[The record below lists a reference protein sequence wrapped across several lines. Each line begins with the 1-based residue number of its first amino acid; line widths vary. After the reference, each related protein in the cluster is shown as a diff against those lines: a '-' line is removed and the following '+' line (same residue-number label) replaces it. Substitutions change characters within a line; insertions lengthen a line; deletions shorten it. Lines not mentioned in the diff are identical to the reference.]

1 MNTKIIKLDINK
13 KLYETISAKQ
23 GDTESRFLLFHIFDS
38 SLPFDLREKS
48 VRVYGI
54 KPDDTKVFNDLVIND
69 AEKGYCTLELTN
81 QILAIAGLVKLELVI
96 YNGNKKLSSIPFVLN
111 VISSLNSDDAVV
123 STNEFTA
130 LMNGLAALS
139 EYDIYKSNAKQVPGI
154 KEEVSNLSSQLDTK
168 ANKKDVE
175 SLTKNKANSSDLE
188 VERNRINNL
197 VANAGNTDE
206 NSELLDLRIDNTG
219 TNYGVSGESIRFSQD
234 GKLLDYDSTALSLG
248 YRKFLKLPFEYGS
261 INGANG
267 NNATDTVSIRTP
279 SNSLISFNGDI
290 KVINMNNT
298 LYRWKWYVYS
308 TDGDYESSRG
318 WETNPNL
325 LMKPDLSKK
334 YRFQIATLDG
344 SKINISDALKNIKIV
359 NISDEMEVTL
369 DNVIN
374 TMDYLVAIGAGNT
387 PTFSKSGNTIKVV
400 MPSTPLFYRDN
411 SGKQIAKSIE
421 EYYNKEFQI
430 SNDEVLLWNLNNNII
445 NVQKV
450 SQTRDKKNVVLLYN
464 IYGNVQGGA
473 FKSYYDNQEIFNK
486 LNNSSTPNIEFISRQ
501 GEIGGYPENSLIGIN
516 FACKNGYNNVRVS
529 VNLTADNIP
538 VLFHDITINR
548 LARNVD
554 GSEITD
560 AINIRDLTLEQV
572 NSYDWGRISNKEEL
586 YGMNITTLEQ
596 FVRYAKY
603 KGIKIRLELKQT
615 YTSETVDIILN
626 ILLKYGMLPY
636 TTFSSDM
643 KNVLDLIYQKCKCVN
658 FAFIGHFNNALIDKA
673 LAYKN
678 ENNSVSIDIYPAD
691 YELLTTNDLL
701 YCKNKSVKIKLGSVG
716 DLNNLYKW
724 FETGIDELE
733 VAYIGNPTD
742 KILEYYNSNY

>member
-1 MNTKIIKLDINK
+1 MPYDINSQQVDIENLFKQNANDLTSIKELYRKLKEFEEKITQIKYIDSKLADKLKKDYENLKRIILDENIQVELNNKIEETKSKIIEETKSKIN
-13 KLYETISAKQ
+13 
-23 GDTESRFLLFHIFDS
+23 
-38 SLPFDLREKS
+38 
-48 VRVYGI
+48 
-54 KPDDTKVFNDLVIND
+54 
-69 AEKGYCTLELTN
+69 
-81 QILAIAGLVKLELVI
+81 
-96 YNGNKKLSSIPFVLN
+96 
-111 VISSLNSDDAVV
+111 
-123 STNEFTA
+123 
-130 LMNGLAALS
+130 
-139 EYDIYKSNAKQVPGI
+139 
-154 KEEVSNLSSQLDTK
+154 EVSSQLDTK
-168 ANKKDVE
+168 ANQG
-175 SLTKNKANSSDLE
+175 DLE

-197 VANAGNTDE
+197 IVNSGNTDG
-206 NSELLDLRIDNTG
+206 NSELLDLRIDDTG

-261 INGANG
+261 INGSNG
-267 NNATDTVSIRTP
+267 NNAIDTVSIRTP
-279 SNSLISFNGDI
+279 SESLIKFTGDI

-308 TDGDYESSRG
+308 TDGNYESNRG

-325 LMKPDLSKK
+325 LIKPNLSKK

-374 TMDYLVAIGAGNT
+374 TVDYLVAIGGGKS

-400 MPSTPLFYRDN
+400 MPSTSLFYRDN
-411 SGKQIAKSIE
+411 SGKQIAKSLE

-430 SNDEVLLWNLNNNII
+430 SNDEVLLWNLKSNII

-464 IYGNVQGGA
+464 LYGNVQGGL
-473 FKSYYDNQEIFNK
+473 FKTYYDNQEITNK

-501 GEIGGYPENSLIGIN
+501 GEIGGYPENSLIGIK

-529 VNLTADNIP
+529 VNLTSDNIP

-548 LARNVD
+548 LARNKD
-554 GSEITD
+554 GTEIINP
-560 AINIRDLTLEQV
+560 INIRDLTLEQV

-603 KGIKIRLELKQT
+603 NGVKIRLELKQT
-615 YTSETVDIILN
+615 YTSETIDTILN
-626 ILLKYGMLPY
+626 ILLKYGMLSY

-643 KNVLDLIYQKCKCVN
+643 GNVLDLIYEKCKCVN
-658 FAFIGHFNNALIDKA
+658 FAFIGHFNTALVDKA
-673 LAYKN
+673 LNYKN
-678 ENNSVSIDIYPAD
+678 ENNSVSIDIYSSD
-691 YELLTTNDLL
+691 YDLLTTNDLL
-701 YCKNKSVKIKLGSVG
+701 YCKNKNVKIKLGSVG

-733 VAYIGNPTD
+733 VAFIGNPTD
-742 KILEYYNSNY
+742 KILEYFNSNY

>member
-1 MNTKIIKLDINK
+1 MPKRIHKIVLDSNKSAPLFEINKLDS
-13 KLYETISAKQ
+13 LHLEVEV
-23 GDTESRFLLFHIFDS
+23 TEV
-38 SLPFDLREKS
+38 E
-48 VRVYGI
+48 
-54 KPDDTKVFNDLVIND
+54 
-69 AEKGYCTLELTN
+69 TLENAEVELFFKKSDGTLVSEIISEKEQN
-81 QILAIAGLVKLELVI
+81 ILKIDVK
-96 YNGNKKLSSIPFVLN
+96 NGALDVPGIVVGQAKITEEDGN
-111 VISSLNSDDAVV
+111 ISSHMFKFNIKNSITSDDAIVNEIGIGAIEELKKQIDNAQVDPEVLKQKIEETINNGDLDVV
-123 STNEFTA
+123 SKEE
-130 LMNGLAALS
+130 L
-139 EYDIYKSNAKQVPGI
+139 KQV
-154 KEEVSNLSSQLDTK
+154 NSQLDTK

-572 NSYDWGRISNKEEL
+572 NSYDWGRISN
-586 YGMNITTLEQ
+586 
-596 FVRYAKY
+596 VW
-603 KGIKIRLELKQT
+603 
-615 YTSETVDIILN
+615 D
-626 ILLKYGMLPY
+626 
-636 TTFSSDM
+636 
-643 KNVLDLIYQKCKCVN
+643 
-658 FAFIGHFNNALIDKA
+658 
-673 LAYKN
+673 
-678 ENNSVSIDIYPAD
+678 
-691 YELLTTNDLL
+691 
-701 YCKNKSVKIKLGSVG
+701 
-716 DLNNLYKW
+716 
-724 FETGIDELE
+724 
-733 VAYIGNPTD
+733 
-742 KILEYYNSNY
+742 EYYYSRTIC